1 VWKPFGILIEDQIIE
16 KCMEGAIT
24 RFTQQWNLTDSKGF
38 NTPMEQNLHLS
49 PCEGADEVLD
59 ESGIQEFQ
67 SKVGSL
73 MHFCVHIRNDVEF
86 PTKQLARY
94 MQKPGRKHMKVA
106 DRVIS
111 YLYHTRTLRKTFN
124 CKKPLVDEIMA
135 LVDSNWASSWDAK
148 STSSGVIM
156 GNGAAL
162 VSLVKLQKLPA
173 HSSCEAELIAMDD
186 IVREIAF
193 MLNLMKEFGMK
204 LKKPLVIL
212 EDNQSTISLCYNK
225 VQNQRSKHIDVR
237 YFYIRHLIRIGL
249 VQVKWIP
256 SEYNTADCG
265 TKPLGQVLFR
275 RHVEI
280 MFGKKAVKVE
290 FVKDVRSRKS

>member
-1 VWKPFGILIEDQIIE
+1 
-16 KCMEGAIT
+16 M
-24 RFTQQWNLTDSKGF
+24 
-38 NTPMEQNLHLS
+38 
-49 PCEGADEVLD
+49 
-59 ESGIQEFQ
+59 
-67 SKVGSL
+67 
-73 MHFCVHIRNDVEF
+73 
-86 PTKQLARY
+86 
-94 MQKPGRKHMKVA
+94 
-106 DRVIS
+106 
-111 YLYHTRTLRKTFN
+111 
-124 CKKPLVDEIMA
+124 
-135 LVDSNWASSWDAK
+135 
-148 STSSGVIM
+148 
-156 GNGAAL
+156 
-162 VSLVKLQKLPA
+162 
-173 HSSCEAELIAMDD
+173 
-186 IVREIAF
+186 REIAF

-212 EDNQSTISLCYNK
+212 EDNQSAVSLCFNK

>member
-1 VWKPFGILIEDQIIE
+1 
-16 KCMEGAIT
+16 
-24 RFTQQWNLTDSKGF
+24 
-38 NTPMEQNLHLS
+38 
-49 PCEGADEVLD
+49 
-59 ESGIQEFQ
+59 
-67 SKVGSL
+67 
-73 MHFCVHIRNDVEF
+73 
-86 PTKQLARY
+86 
-94 MQKPGRKHMKVA
+94 
-106 DRVIS
+106 
-111 YLYHTRTLRKTFN
+111 
-124 CKKPLVDEIMA
+124 MA

-237 YFYIRHLIRIGL
+237 YLWPQGL
-249 VQVKWIP
+249 TRDPNAKYVSKKVPRLQNSL
-256 SEYNTADCG
+256 SE
-265 TKPLGQVLFR
+265 
-275 RHVEI
+275 
-280 MFGKKAVKVE
+280 
-290 FVKDVRSRKS
+290 RSRSREVPPDDQHAVG